1 MKRKK
6 LLIIVIAIIC
16 LFVSSGTIINNVI
29 TLQKHKEA
37 KAYNSEQDLIG
48 SYEDA
53 NSETVEDVDNNEIRN
68 LEVNAYFL
76 DEGGNKKRGIYK
88 TFTAG
93 AGDTHSSEYV
103 TLFVDLGLS
112 QDNAYIKNGRISL
125 SDYNAF
131 MIPTLS
137 KGGVIEEVND
147 NNDVVKLTNISS
159 GNSVH
164 LGFKMKQVVIWDNG
178 EASKEPYS
186 KLNTVKIEGDYYDDS
201 SEEPRHFTKE
211 INWQLDWNA
220 DTEIDKVEI
229 VNKLEGNGNLILL
242 NDNRMAAIFE
252 VTSKNKENGAIPV
265 VGEYKMSGFKIHGIA
280 PEITVS
286 DVTVSRN
293 HFSIENSTYDKTS
306 DTLTWKS
313 HRDNADKR
321 QVIDWGFKS
330 YITVVYPAK
339 LYNTYL
345 NGKTDTVETEL
356 NLEAKNMAYVNP
368 NIQYKEKSLID
379 NDYPE
384 PGTRYTEPGNASLK
398 LQFNNHDGKLYKYE
412 TKIKEQSKINS
423 ELIYYGVDTSAGYKE
438 DCNVTVNAGGNIV
451 SEVKIDWD
459 NNNPAEH
466 SFMDNSGNY
475 YSHEDLKCYTGIYI
489 GLGTMNLLGENGWIE
504 VYGVPEDSNTDN
516 FSRIDRYTTDGK
528 HDYNKKYKKIRIK
541 TSAVKTPG
549 TISLS
554 NLVEI
559 NNNKLK
565 GKYTSEVFE
574 KFTRLAAS
582 SNAYIKIGDNEE
594 YTDPYSAYT
603 EVDYTTG
610 TLKLNVSGPVKADT
624 YETSTINYSAS
635 LAAEDYSID
644 KSQSSITCYNNPK
657 VLVEFPIT
665 VKSRHTKF
673 VKNTLEVTSG
683 GKTMKA
689 KISNRLTKNGK
700 DYFIININGT
710 TNSSI
715 DIKASFDV
723 VPNTIKIKESTDV
736 NNRRIRTFANTT
748 YDGTTI
754 IGNVQGGWWNSTEGP
769 DTYDMNGNGI
779 YTEGDYFY
787 ENTEI
792 IFTEPVGVR
801 TVTSLALDGSEE
813 EVLSPGVMEL
823 DKNKDGG
830 KEVTVNNNLYNYS
843 DATLKKLKLVGRIPY
858 KGNKF
863 LKSGDDMGSTFDT
876 TMQSGIKLPTGLE
889 GVTVKYSTEEI
900 NIKDISSVSNI
911 ESKYN
916 WTTNFNTDA
925 KSYMIDFGN
934 TDIDKGSVYNFT
946 YKIKLPETLDYGFA
960 SYTSNAILFNVLEEE
975 KEVFATPVESPK
987 VGLSIESQNV
997 FDIDFEKVDKDNND
1011 KKLTGAKY
1019 TLTRTDGKQIK
1030 QGENW
1035 VDSIELGSDTGS
1047 TFSVSGL
1054 YPEVEYKLEETTA
1067 PANYKMQNVVFK
1079 IVADENSKWKI
1090 EVSEGNLGNESFDS
1104 SNSYSIKCKINI
1116 LEELGNAD
1124 YKVEYYYQNTE
1135 GEYKQKT
1142 ERQPVTR
1149 SDKIGKTVSVTEDD
1163 KKPIYDG
1170 YELST
1175 THNTSEQTGKVKSD
1189 GTTVLKVYFELSN
1202 ADYKVEYYYQN
1213 TEGEYKQKTE
1223 RQPVTR
1229 SDKIGK
1235 TVSVTEDDKKPIY
1248 DGYELSTTHNTS
1260 EQTGKVK
1267 SDGTTVL
1274 KVYFDIMKV
1283 NYTIEYYFLN
1293 DNGIYPKNYVYS
1305 ETKGPVNVGTTI
1317 SRDQVTTDPNNV
1329 TNKPDGN
1336 YLLDDEDRITT
1347 ERTDSS
1353 LVINKDESKNV
1364 FKVYFTKGYTVTY
1377 LPGKKG
1383 AFEKKSKSDIP
1394 YGTQTPL
1401 LIGNKTGKPGYTFT
1415 GWLEENT
1422 DTPLLEDTTI
1432 SNTHV
1437 THDIT
1442 YIAQWKANENTPY
1455 QVWFYY
1461 QENGKYPNEPFAKVD
1476 RTATT
1481 DTNVKLNVSSKVN
1494 DLTVTV
1500 TDKEAKNEDISR
1512 PKTGANYIFDN
1523 NAGNILEANVNGDGT
1538 TVLKVYFKQIP
1549 VKYNFDTRLKDTKDN
1564 TLTQNKF
1571 TITRA
1576 GTINTDETVL
1586 WDNKAV
1592 SDGVEINENNLLID
1606 TYTYKVTENE
1616 TPNEK
1621 YVNVLNG
1628 KYVSVTVAISDEGII
1643 SISSWKVC
1651 NNDGT
1656 EVASN
1661 DSVRQY
1667 VSVKL
1672 EKGTIKVE
1680 VTNPVRFIFEVKK
1693 KDSEG
1698 NNLEDTGISIKSE
1711 IIKGQNA
1718 AHRTEI
1724 ETESKNGLQ
1733 ITENGDIT
1741 GETNK
1746 NGVIKYEETWV
1757 KANTYTYEIRETK
1770 TSGNQYVNIL
1780 DGYKIL
1786 VTVKVNSDG
1795 TLEIVKNGDK
1805 NYKIVSA
1812 ESGDP
1817 APDNLYKYVNITVS
1831 SNSLNAIIDYTGH
1844 VDVDITNPVKFNIN
1858 LIKKDT
1864 KGNDLDGTKFTVTR
1878 NKETIFDNKEV
1889 TNGVEINEGPVDAGT
1904 YTYTITENSTKNA
1917 RYTNILENRN
1927 IKLNVKVSGDG
1938 HIDVLDQGENNFKVF
1953 ENTGAEVTD
1962 KENVLKFIE
1971 VWTEVAN
1978 NGDQAG
1984 VSTINVKVVNPVKY
1998 KVDIATATTAYG
2010 ENKNIDDYFLDN
2022 TDVKVYRK
2030 SKDEKNVDIYSGQ
2043 PIKDVEC
2050 TETPMEAG
2058 DYEYYFTQTSTKNNK
2073 FVNPLD
2079 GKFVR
2084 AQVKV
2089 SETGMLEIG
2098 DIDLFEGTIGDQYVN
2113 RLTNDEAKKYIK
2125 VNVDNSSDISTL
2137 KIVIIDPVRFTV
2149 EVKKLDTEEK
2159 QNGIED
2165 TKITIN
2171 SSVVNEQN
2179 AVHSEKTKETSESK
2193 DGLDINSDGNVSG
2206 TTNSEGKVK
2215 YEETWVNSNESPELS
2230 GDNKNYYTYEITE
2243 DETAGNQYV
2252 NVLKGYKIIVRVK
2265 VSPEGVLT
2273 LVDENGKAYNANAKI
2288 KFTIVDAK
2296 TGKAVATDNIA
2307 YNYVS
2312 ISVENDSLSAVISK
2326 TGKLN
2331 VDITNPVRFNIDLIK
2346 KDTSGEFLSGTK
2358 FTVTRGKETIFN
2370 NSEVTKDIEI
2380 KEDPINAGVYTYYI
2394 RENQTNTSFGN
2405 RYVNILD
2412 GKYIKIKVKVNGNG
2426 VIDILDNEDEKN
2438 DDYYEVY
2445 EDGKKQKVTD
2455 DNILKYISVK
2465 SHDEDGDGVYT
2476 IDVQVINPIRY
2487 EIDIITLDTL
2497 GNFLNDTNVTLYK
2510 DENDG
2515 RKELFTGNATDVNK
2529 IKKVEKVEIP
2539 AEAGTYT
2546 YYVKE
2551 NQAKSERYV
2560 NVIDG
2565 RYIKI
2570 QLTVNSNGMLTVT
2583 NELYEGDLGKG
2594 KKVETGSV
2602 FNYYSVKADNSSKED
2617 VSRLNITLINPVK
2630 FVMEVDKYDTAENPL
2645 NGTTFEIES
2654 PIIGSQKHEHNNE
2667 KISGIADD
2675 GITSNGVIT
2684 GVTDNAIEKS
2694 PNGNMQRARISYEE
2708 TWVDAN
2714 KTDNDYYT
2722 YIIKETK
2729 TSGAQYVNI
2738 LEGYQIVLKVHVDAE
2753 GNLALK
2759 ETNGRNYEIVKVDA
2773 NAENITDEVYKYVKI
2788 NVSNNKILAT
2798 LNTEVINPVRYN
2810 IAVYQTIYGDE
2821 KIKLKNIPVEIQSE
2835 FSGNTTLVTD
2845 ENGYTSMEEKA
2856 VWEGKYNYK
2865 ILQLNEYKG
2874 QKVEDEFVNMLDGYY
2889 ISIDLNVHSDG
2900 VIKTMSADGD
2910 ETTVSYKLYK
2920 KQKNGRYEEVD
2931 FNDTIV
2937 DDFVKVKVTKSDDNV
2952 CTLNVYII
2960 TPEKYDFKLMKTD
2973 IDVLASKE
2981 KFGNKYKAISENM
2994 NDVEFSV
3001 VAKDANG
3008 EIVLKNTLSGK
3019 DAKTEFE
3026 KINTKE
3032 QKTKNVDNTD
3042 GIILFDNI
3050 LIERAGTY
3058 TFEITEV
3065 TPIVEGMIYKDKSES
3080 IIITA
3085 EIVEENGKYVLKNM
3099 QIPQAKRYTIAKNT
3113 KITGTET
3120 QTISVN
3126 VSNERIKGQYDLTLN
3141 KVSKLTGK
3149 PLDGAVY
3156 KVTVEQDGKENKT
3169 LYISDG
3175 DVLSKNEIIPY
3186 VGDENQDITGTATT
3200 AFNNIRIEIPE
3211 TYTIKIEE
3219 IKAPETF
3226 TKLDDVIEL
3235 EVTTGIEG
3243 EYDDA
3248 HYVLKEVKLKEGNH
3262 DLISE
3267 THSKA
3272 EDKKQNINVQ
3282 IENEFFDLA
3291 LKQYVT
3297 DVNGT
3302 EITSRKPEVTV
3313 TKEFNDGD
3321 ATTAEYKQV
3330 KDAQRA
3336 YAGQEVIYTIEVFNE
3351 GIIDGYAEEIV
3362 QHLPE
3367 GLEFVDDELN
3377 KSFGWEYD
3385 KANNQVVTKVLSKE
3399 ANEDNFI
3406 PAYNKETQI
3415 ISSKKIQLKLKV
3427 SDNVKLK
3434 TKLTTIAEITAS
3446 LAKDR
3451 KETLD
3456 RDSNDLVA
3464 MPETEKLAE
3473 YTENQEDDDDF
3484 EKLIIEEFDLAPV
3497 KYIKSVNGK
3506 DCDERWAKLQL
3517 DPERAGEYK
3526 NGVFNG
3532 FKYKSDNEMLKLKQN
3547 DIVVYGINV
3556 YNEGSVKA
3564 YAKEVKD
3571 TIPSGLVF
3579 IKDSEINK
3587 KYGWKMLDSDGN
3599 VTDDVNKAV
3608 CVVTDYLAND
3618 AINEL
3623 SIENNTVNVDNKT
3636 VEVEFKIAE
3645 PNTEDRIIEN
3655 KAEVSEHDDDQGINP
3670 KDRDPEE
3677 RLQENIEKVYVKIFD
3692 LELEQVI
3699 SSIEVTNTKTNEKTV
3714 TNSDEIRKLAKVD
3727 IAKSKLK
3734 DMNIKVEYTITIKNN
3749 GETAGYASEITDYIP
3764 EGFTFD
3770 SNSNPNWVQNNGY
3783 ITTNALADEII
3794 NPNET
3799 KEVKLILEWNNS
3811 EIGQKTNISEISKHA
3826 DENKNSDVVD
3836 IDSTPNNKVETED
3849 DLDLTNIILTVKT
3862 GSEEITIILTA
3873 LGFMAIVSL
3882 GIVGYKKNVN
3892 NL

>member
-1 MKRKK
+1 M
-6 LLIIVIAIIC
+6 
-16 LFVSSGTIINNVI
+16 
-29 TLQKHKEA
+29 
-37 KAYNSEQDLIG
+37 
-48 SYEDA
+48 
-53 NSETVEDVDNNEIRN
+53 
-68 LEVNAYFL
+68 
-76 DEGGNKKRGIYK
+76 
-88 TFTAG
+88 
-93 AGDTHSSEYV
+93 
-103 TLFVDLGLS
+103 
-112 QDNAYIKNGRISL
+112 
-125 SDYNAF
+125 
-131 MIPTLS
+131 
-137 KGGVIEEVND
+137 
-147 NNDVVKLTNISS
+147 
-159 GNSVH
+159 
-164 LGFKMKQVVIWDNG
+164 
-178 EASKEPYS
+178 
-186 KLNTVKIEGDYYDDS
+186 
-201 SEEPRHFTKE
+201 
-211 INWQLDWNA
+211 
-220 DTEIDKVEI
+220 
-229 VNKLEGNGNLILL
+229 
-242 NDNRMAAIFE
+242 
-252 VTSKNKENGAIPV
+252 
-265 VGEYKMSGFKIHGIA
+265 
-280 PEITVS
+280 
-286 DVTVSRN
+286 
-293 HFSIENSTYDKTS
+293 
-306 DTLTWKS
+306 
-313 HRDNADKR
+313 
-321 QVIDWGFKS
+321 
-330 YITVVYPAK
+330 
-339 LYNTYL
+339 
-345 NGKTDTVETEL
+345 
-356 NLEAKNMAYVNP
+356 
-368 NIQYKEKSLID
+368 
-379 NDYPE
+379 
-384 PGTRYTEPGNASLK
+384 
-398 LQFNNHDGKLYKYE
+398 
-412 TKIKEQSKINS
+412 
-423 ELIYYGVDTSAGYKE
+423 
-438 DCNVTVNAGGNIV
+438 
-451 SEVKIDWD
+451 
-459 NNNPAEH
+459 
-466 SFMDNSGNY
+466 
-475 YSHEDLKCYTGIYI
+475 
-489 GLGTMNLLGENGWIE
+489 
-504 VYGVPEDSNTDN
+504 
-516 FSRIDRYTTDGK
+516 
-528 HDYNKKYKKIRIK
+528 
-541 TSAVKTPG
+541 
-549 TISLS
+549 
-554 NLVEI
+554 
-559 NNNKLK
+559 
-565 GKYTSEVFE
+565 
-574 KFTRLAAS
+574 
-582 SNAYIKIGDNEE
+582 
-594 YTDPYSAYT
+594 
-603 EVDYTTG
+603 
-610 TLKLNVSGPVKADT
+610 
-624 YETSTINYSAS
+624 
-635 LAAEDYSID
+635 
-644 KSQSSITCYNNPK
+644 
-657 VLVEFPIT
+657 
-665 VKSRHTKF
+665 
-673 VKNTLEVTSG
+673 
-683 GKTMKA
+683 
-689 KISNRLTKNGK
+689 
-700 DYFIININGT
+700 
-710 TNSSI
+710 
-715 DIKASFDV
+715 
-723 VPNTIKIKESTDV
+723 
-736 NNRRIRTFANTT
+736 
-748 YDGTTI
+748 
-754 IGNVQGGWWNSTEGP
+754 
-769 DTYDMNGNGI
+769 
-779 YTEGDYFY
+779 
-787 ENTEI
+787 
-792 IFTEPVGVR
+792 
-801 TVTSLALDGSEE
+801 
-813 EVLSPGVMEL
+813 
-823 DKNKDGG
+823 
-830 KEVTVNNNLYNYS
+830 
-843 DATLKKLKLVGRIPY
+843 
-858 KGNKF
+858 
-863 LKSGDDMGSTFDT
+863 
-876 TMQSGIKLPTGLE
+876 
-889 GVTVKYSTEEI
+889 
-900 NIKDISSVSNI
+900 
-911 ESKYN
+911 
-916 WTTNFNTDA
+916 
-925 KSYMIDFGN
+925 
-934 TDIDKGSVYNFT
+934 
-946 YKIKLPETLDYGFA
+946 
-960 SYTSNAILFNVLEEE
+960 
-975 KEVFATPVESPK
+975 
-987 VGLSIESQNV
+987 
-997 FDIDFEKVDKDNND
+997 
-1011 KKLTGAKY
+1011 
-1019 TLTRTDGKQIK
+1019 
-1030 QGENW
+1030 
-1035 VDSIELGSDTGS
+1035 
-1047 TFSVSGL
+1047 
-1054 YPEVEYKLEETTA
+1054 
-1067 PANYKMQNVVFK
+1067 
-1079 IVADENSKWKI
+1079 
-1090 EVSEGNLGNESFDS
+1090 
-1104 SNSYSIKCKINI
+1104 
-1116 LEELGNAD
+1116 
-1124 YKVEYYYQNTE
+1124 
-1135 GEYKQKT
+1135 
-1142 ERQPVTR
+1142 
-1149 SDKIGKTVSVTEDD
+1149 
-1163 KKPIYDG
+1163 
-1170 YELST
+1170 
-1175 THNTSEQTGKVKSD
+1175 KVK
-1189 GTTVLKVYFELSN
+1189 
-1202 ADYKVEYYYQN
+1202 
-1213 TEGEYKQKTE
+1213 
-1223 RQPVTR
+1223 
-1229 SDKIGK
+1229 
-1235 TVSVTEDDKKPIY
+1235 
-1248 DGYELSTTHNTS
+1248 
-1260 EQTGKVK
+1260 
-1267 SDGTTVL
+1267 
-1274 KVYFDIMKV
+1274 
-1283 NYTIEYYFLN
+1283 YTIEYYFLN

-1305 ETKGPVNVGTTI
+1305 ETKEPVNVGTTI
-1317 SRDQVTTDPNNV
+1317 SRDQVTTDPNKV
-1329 TNKPDGN
+1329 KNKPDGN
-1336 YLLDDEDRITT
+1336 YLLDDEDQITT

-1461 QENGKYPNEPFAKVD
+1461 QENGKYPNEPFAKVIN

-1494 DLTVTV
+1494 DLTVKV
-1500 TDKEAKNEDISR
+1500 TDSKAKNEDISR

-1656 EVASN
+1656 EVAKN
-1661 DSVRQY
+1661 DSVYQY

-1672 EKGTIKVE
+1672 EKVPGVGVSTIKVE
-1680 VTNPVRFIFEVKK
+1680 VTNPVRFTFEVKK

-1711 IIKGQNA
+1711 IINGQNA

-1733 ITENGDIT
+1733 ITEDGDIT

-1757 KANTYTYEIRETK
+1757 KADTYTYEIRETK

-1831 SNSLNAIIDYTGH
+1831 SNSLSAIIDYTGH
-1844 VDVDITNPVKFNIN
+1844 VDIDITNPVKFNIN

-1889 TNGVEINEGPVDAGT
+1889 TNGVEINEEPVDAGT

-2010 ENKNIDDYFLDN
+2010 EKKNIDDYFLDN

-2165 TKITIN
+2165 TEITIN

-2179 AVHSEKTKETSESK
+2179 AAHSEKTKETSESK

-2230 GDNKNYYTYEITE
+2230 DDNKNYYTYEITE

-2273 LVDENGKAYNANAKI
+2273 LVDKNGKAYNANAKI

-2296 TGKAVATDNIA
+2296 TGKAVATNNIA

-2394 RENQTNTSFGN
+2394 REKQTNTSFGN

-2445 EDGKKQKVTD
+2445 EGGKTQKVTD

-2476 IDVQVINPIRY
+2476 VDVQVINPIRY

-2773 NAENITDEVYKYVKI
+2773 KAENITDEVYKYVKI

-2835 FSGNTTLVTD
+2835 FSGNTTLVTN
-2845 ENGYTSMEEKA
+2845 ENGYTSMEENA

-2874 QKVEDEFVNMLDGYY
+2874 QKVEDEFVNMLNGYY

-2937 DDFVKVKVTKSDDNV
+2937 DDFVKVKVTTSDDNV

-2981 KFGNKYKAISENM
+2981 KFENKYKAISENM

-3065 TPIVEGMIYKDKSES
+3065 TPIVEGMVYKDKSES

-3099 QIPQAKRYTIAKNT
+3099 QIPQAERYTIAKNT

-3120 QTISVN
+3120 QTINVN

-3272 EDKKQNINVQ
+3272 EDEKQNINVQ

-3330 KDAQRA
+3330 KDVQRA

-3377 KSFGWEYD
+3377 KSFGWKYD

-3399 ANEDNFI
+3399 ANKDNFI
-3406 PAYNKETQI
+3406 PAYNKETQT

-3517 DPERAGEYK
+3517 DPERAEEYK

-3532 FKYKSDNEMLKLKQN
+3532 FKYKSGNEMLKLKQN

-3645 PNTEDRIIEN
+3645 PNTKDRIIEN
-3655 KAEVSEHDDDQGINP
+3655 KAEVSKYDDDQGINP

-3677 RLQENIEKVYVKIFD
+3677 RLQENIERVYVKIFD

-3882 GIVGYKKNVN
+3882 GIVGYKKIVN

>member
-1 MKRKK
+1 MFFD
-6 LLIIVIAIIC
+6 I
-16 LFVSSGTIINNVI
+16 
-29 TLQKHKEA
+29 KEA
-37 KAYNSEQDLIG
+37 
-48 SYEDA
+48 
-53 NSETVEDVDNNEIRN
+53 
-68 LEVNAYFL
+68 
-76 DEGGNKKRGIYK
+76 
-88 TFTAG
+88 
-93 AGDTHSSEYV
+93 
-103 TLFVDLGLS
+103 
-112 QDNAYIKNGRISL
+112 
-125 SDYNAF
+125 
-131 MIPTLS
+131 
-137 KGGVIEEVND
+137 
-147 NNDVVKLTNISS
+147 
-159 GNSVH
+159 
-164 LGFKMKQVVIWDNG
+164 
-178 EASKEPYS
+178 
-186 KLNTVKIEGDYYDDS
+186 
-201 SEEPRHFTKE
+201 
-211 INWQLDWNA
+211 
-220 DTEIDKVEI
+220 
-229 VNKLEGNGNLILL
+229 
-242 NDNRMAAIFE
+242 
-252 VTSKNKENGAIPV
+252 
-265 VGEYKMSGFKIHGIA
+265 
-280 PEITVS
+280 
-286 DVTVSRN
+286 
-293 HFSIENSTYDKTS
+293 
-306 DTLTWKS
+306 
-313 HRDNADKR
+313 
-321 QVIDWGFKS
+321 
-330 YITVVYPAK
+330 
-339 LYNTYL
+339 
-345 NGKTDTVETEL
+345 
-356 NLEAKNMAYVNP
+356 
-368 NIQYKEKSLID
+368 
-379 NDYPE
+379 
-384 PGTRYTEPGNASLK
+384 
-398 LQFNNHDGKLYKYE
+398 
-412 TKIKEQSKINS
+412 
-423 ELIYYGVDTSAGYKE
+423 
-438 DCNVTVNAGGNIV
+438 
-451 SEVKIDWD
+451 
-459 NNNPAEH
+459 
-466 SFMDNSGNY
+466 
-475 YSHEDLKCYTGIYI
+475 
-489 GLGTMNLLGENGWIE
+489 
-504 VYGVPEDSNTDN
+504 
-516 FSRIDRYTTDGK
+516 
-528 HDYNKKYKKIRIK
+528 
-541 TSAVKTPG
+541 
-549 TISLS
+549 
-554 NLVEI
+554 
-559 NNNKLK
+559 
-565 GKYTSEVFE
+565 
-574 KFTRLAAS
+574 
-582 SNAYIKIGDNEE
+582 
-594 YTDPYSAYT
+594 
-603 EVDYTTG
+603 
-610 TLKLNVSGPVKADT
+610 
-624 YETSTINYSAS
+624 
-635 LAAEDYSID
+635 
-644 KSQSSITCYNNPK
+644 
-657 VLVEFPIT
+657 
-665 VKSRHTKF
+665 
-673 VKNTLEVTSG
+673 
-683 GKTMKA
+683 
-689 KISNRLTKNGK
+689 
-700 DYFIININGT
+700 
-710 TNSSI
+710 
-715 DIKASFDV
+715 
-723 VPNTIKIKESTDV
+723 
-736 NNRRIRTFANTT
+736 
-748 YDGTTI
+748 
-754 IGNVQGGWWNSTEGP
+754 
-769 DTYDMNGNGI
+769 
-779 YTEGDYFY
+779 
-787 ENTEI
+787 
-792 IFTEPVGVR
+792 
-801 TVTSLALDGSEE
+801 
-813 EVLSPGVMEL
+813 
-823 DKNKDGG
+823 
-830 KEVTVNNNLYNYS
+830 
-843 DATLKKLKLVGRIPY
+843 
-858 KGNKF
+858 
-863 LKSGDDMGSTFDT
+863 
-876 TMQSGIKLPTGLE
+876 
-889 GVTVKYSTEEI
+889 
-900 NIKDISSVSNI
+900 
-911 ESKYN
+911 
-916 WTTNFNTDA
+916 
-925 KSYMIDFGN
+925 
-934 TDIDKGSVYNFT
+934 
-946 YKIKLPETLDYGFA
+946 
-960 SYTSNAILFNVLEEE
+960 
-975 KEVFATPVESPK
+975 
-987 VGLSIESQNV
+987 
-997 FDIDFEKVDKDNND
+997 
-1011 KKLTGAKY
+1011 
-1019 TLTRTDGKQIK
+1019 
-1030 QGENW
+1030 
-1035 VDSIELGSDTGS
+1035 
-1047 TFSVSGL
+1047 
-1054 YPEVEYKLEETTA
+1054 
-1067 PANYKMQNVVFK
+1067 
-1079 IVADENSKWKI
+1079 
-1090 EVSEGNLGNESFDS
+1090 
-1104 SNSYSIKCKINI
+1104 
-1116 LEELGNAD
+1116 
-1124 YKVEYYYQNTE
+1124 
-1135 GEYKQKT
+1135 
-1142 ERQPVTR
+1142 
-1149 SDKIGKTVSVTEDD
+1149 
-1163 KKPIYDG
+1163 
-1170 YELST
+1170 
-1175 THNTSEQTGKVKSD
+1175 
-1189 GTTVLKVYFELSN
+1189 
-1202 ADYKVEYYYQN
+1202 
-1213 TEGEYKQKTE
+1213 
-1223 RQPVTR
+1223 
-1229 SDKIGK
+1229 
-1235 TVSVTEDDKKPIY
+1235 
-1248 DGYELSTTHNTS
+1248 
-1260 EQTGKVK
+1260 
-1267 SDGTTVL
+1267 
-1274 KVYFDIMKV
+1274 
-1283 NYTIEYYFLN
+1283 NYTIKYYFLN
-1293 DNGIYPKNYVYS
+1293 NEGKYPTICNFSKKIENV
-1305 ETKGPVNVGTTI
+1305 KVGTTI
-1317 SRDQVTTDPNNV
+1317 SRKDVETELNNLTD
-1329 TNKPDGN
+1329 KPDGN
-1336 YLLDDEDRITT
+1336 YSLDDEDQITT
-1347 ERTDSS
+1347 ERTDSN

-1364 FKVYFTKGYTVTY
+1364 FKVYFTKVYTVTY
-1377 LPGKKG
+1377 SPGEKG
-1383 AFEKKSKSDIP
+1383 TFEEESESDIP
-1394 YGTQTPL
+1394 YGKPTPV
-1401 LIGNKTGKPGYTFT
+1401 LIVDKTGKQGYTFD
-1415 GWLEENT
+1415 GWKEDNPNNENNEQVLK
-1422 DTPLLEDTTI
+1422 DEDI
-1432 SNTHV
+1432 KKTHV
-1437 THDIT
+1437 TKDIK
-1442 YIAQWKANENTPY
+1442 YVAQWKANENTPY
-1455 QVWFYY
+1455 KVEFYY
-1461 QENGKYPNEPFAKVD
+1461 QENGKYPSKPYTTVD
-1476 RTATT
+1476 RETTT
-1481 DTNVKLNVSSKVN
+1481 DTEVTLNVSGKVN

-1500 TDKEAKNEDISR
+1500 SDNNAKNEDISR

-1523 NAGNILEANVNGDGT
+1523 EENGNKLKAIVNGDGT

-1549 VKYNFDTRLKDTKDN
+1549 VNYNFDTRLKDTN
-1564 TLTQNKF
+1564 GNILTQNKF

-1592 SDGVEINENNLLID
+1592 SDGVEIKENNLLID

-1628 KYVSVTVAISDEGII
+1628 KYVSVTVAISDKGTI

-1656 EVASN
+1656 EVDEN
-1661 DSVRQY
+1661 DSVYQY
-1667 VSVKL
+1667 VSVT
-1672 EKGTIKVE
+1672 GVGVSTIKVE

-1698 NNLEDTGISIKSE
+1698 NNLEDTGISIKSQ
-1711 IIKGQNA
+1711 IIEGQNA

-1733 ITENGDIT
+1733 ITEDGDIT

-1757 KANTYTYEIRETK
+1757 KANTYKYEIRETK

-1812 ESGDP
+1812 ENEEP

-1831 SNSLNAIIDYTGH
+1831 SNSLNAIIDDTGH
-1844 VDVDITNPVKFNIN
+1844 VDIDITNPVKFNIN

-1878 NKETIFDNKEV
+1878 NTETIFDNKDV

-1938 HIDVLDQGENNFKVF
+1938 HIDVEDQGENNFKVF

-2010 ENKNIDDYFLDN
+2010 ENKKIDDYFLDN

-2043 PIKDVEC
+2043 LSKGFEC

-2113 RLTNDEAKKYIK
+2113 RITNDEVKKYIK
-2125 VNVDNSSDISTL
+2125 VNVDNSSDISKL

-2179 AVHSEKTKETSESK
+2179 AAHSEKTKETSESK
-2193 DGLDINSDGNVSG
+2193 NGLDINSDGNVSG

-2273 LVDENGKAYNANAKI
+2273 LVDEKGKAYNANAKI

-2296 TGKAVATDNIA
+2296 GKAVATDNIAYNYVSISVENDSLSAVISKTGKLNVDITNPVKFNINLIKKDTKGNDLDGTKFTVTRNTETIFDNKDVTNGVEINEGPVDAGTYTYTITENSTKNARYTNILENRNIKLNVKVSGDGHIDVEDQGENNFKVFENTGAEVTDKENVLKFIEVWTEVANNGDQAGVSTINVKVVNPVKYKVDIATATTAYGENKKIDDYFLDNTDVKVYRKSKDEKNVDIYSGQLSKGFECTETPMEAGDYEYYFTQTSTKNNKFVNPLDGKFVRAQVKVSETGMLEIGDIDLFEGTIGDQYVNRITNDEVKKYIKVNVDNSSDISKLKIVIIDPVRFTVEVKKLDTEEKQNGIEDTKITINSSVVNEQNAAHSEKTKETSESKNGLDINSDGNVSGTTNSEGKVKYEETWVNSNESPELSGDNKNYYTYEITEDETAGNQYVNVLKGYKIIVRVKVSPEGVLTLVDEKGKAYNANAKIKFTIVDAKGKAVATDNIA

-2445 EDGKKQKVTD
+2445 EDGKTQKVTD

-2594 KKVETGSV
+2594 TKVETGSV
-2602 FNYYSVKADNSSKED
+2602 FNYYSVEADNSSKED

-2937 DDFVKVKVTKSDDNV
+2937 DDFVKVKVTTSDDNV

-3065 TPIVEGMIYKDKSES
+3065 TPIVEGMVYKDKSES

-3099 QIPQAKRYTIAKNT
+3099 QIPQAERYTIAKNT

-3120 QTISVN
+3120 QTINVN

-3272 EDKKQNINVQ
+3272 EDEKQNINVQ

-3330 KDAQRA
+3330 KDVQRA

-3406 PAYNKETQI
+3406 PAYNKETQT

-3484 EKLIIEEFDLAPV
+3484 EKLIIEEFDLASV

-3517 DPERAGEYK
+3517 DPERAEEYK

-3532 FKYKSDNEMLKLKQN
+3532 FKYKSGNEMLKLKQN

-3655 KAEVSEHDDDQGINP
+3655 KAKVSEHDDDQGINP

-3677 RLQENIEKVYVKIFD
+3677 RLQENIEKLYVKIFD

-3783 ITTNALADEII
+3783 ITTNAFANEII

-3882 GIVGYKKNVN
+3882 GIVGYKKIVN

>member
-37 KAYNSEQDLIG
+37 KAYNNSEQELIR
-48 SYEDA
+48 SYENA
-53 NSETVEDVDNNEIRN
+53 KLETVEDNNNNKIEDFNVD
-68 LEVNAYFL
+68 AYFL

-93 AGDTHSSEYV
+93 DSDKHVSEHV
-103 TLFVDLGLS
+103 TLYVELSLS
-112 QDNAYIKNGRISL
+112 QANAHIENGKISFSDN
-125 SDYNAF
+125 YNAS
-131 MIPTLS
+131 MYPTIAE
-137 KGGVIEEVND
+137 GGVIKEVND
-147 NNDVVKLTNISS
+147 NNDVVKLETIQS
-159 GNSVH
+159 GSKTI
-164 LGFKMKQVVIWDNG
+164 LGFEMKQNVIWDNG

-186 KLNTVKIEGDYYDDS
+186 KVNSVIIEGNYYDETR
-201 SEEPRHFTKE
+201 EETRPFKKT
-211 INWQLDWNA
+211 IDWQLDWNA
-220 DTEIDKVEI
+220 DTKIKNVEI
-229 VNKLEGNGNLILL
+229 INKIKDNGNLILL
-242 NDNRMAAIFE
+242 NDERMAAIFE
-252 VTSKNKENGAIPV
+252 VTSENEKNGAIPV
-265 VGEYKMSGFKIHGIA
+265 VGEYKMQGFKINDIV
-280 PEITVS
+280 PENIIVS
-286 DVTVSRN
+286 DVTVPYN
-293 HFSIENSTYDKTS
+293 HYTIENSNYNSDS

-313 HRDNADKR
+313 HRDNVDNR
-321 QVIDWGFKS
+321 QVINWGFKS
-330 YITVVYPAK
+330 YITVIYPKK
-339 LYNTYL
+339 LYNQYL
-345 NGKTDTVETEL
+345 KEKTNKVETKL
-356 NLEAKNMAYVNP
+356 QLDAKNMAYVNP
-368 NIQYKEKSLID
+368 NIEYNDQKSLID
-379 NDYPE
+379 GGNPQS
-384 PGTRYTEPGNASLK
+384 GTRYTETRSANLT
-398 LQFNNHDGKLYKYE
+398 LEFNTHNGKLYNYD
-412 TKIKEQSKINS
+412 TVIKEQSKINS
-423 ELIYYGVDTSAGYKE
+423 ELIYYNVNTKAGYKE
-438 DCNVTVNAGGNIV
+438 DCNVTVNVGGNIV
-451 SEVKIDWD
+451 SGVKIDWD
-459 NNNPAEH
+459 NKQDKNNPVKH
-466 SFMDNSGNY
+466 YFMDNEENY
-475 YSHEDLKCYTGIYI
+475 YSHEDFKSYTGIFI
-489 GLGTMNLLGENGWIE
+489 ESGTMSLLGDNGWIKVFDADTGNLIKKCTE
-504 VYGVPEDSNTDN
+504 
-516 FSRIDRYTTDGK
+516 DGK
-528 HDYNKKYKKIRIK
+528 KYEYGKGYKKIRIE
-541 TSAVKTPG
+541 TSEVNTPG

-559 NNNKLK
+559 DNEALKKEYTKEQFNNFTKLA
-565 GKYTSEVFE
+565 T
-574 KFTRLAAS
+574 S
-582 SNAYIKIGDNEE
+582 SNAYIKVEKNSEYSEE
-594 YTDPYSAYT
+594 PYIAKT
-603 EVDYTTG
+603 NAEYTTG
-610 TLKLNVSGPVKADT
+610 TLKLNVSGPVKADRFA
-624 YETSTINYSAS
+624 TSQIKYSA
-635 LAAEDYSID
+635 LLDAQDYSID
-644 KSQSSITCYNNPK
+644 KSQSSITYYNNPTI
-657 VLVEFPIT
+657 LVEFPIT
-665 VKSRHTKF
+665 IKSA
-673 VKNTLEVTSG
+673 TLKDSIQVTSNN
-683 GKTMKA
+683 KTMTA
-689 KISNRLTKNGK
+689 EVVDFRQSKINDNKCFYK
-700 DYFIININGT
+700 
-710 TNSSI
+710 
-715 DIKASFDV
+715 
-723 VPNTIKIKESTDV
+723 IKIKGETTNLIEIKALFNVTPDTNKIANSTDE
-736 NNRRIRTFANTT
+736 NDRLIRTFANTT
-748 YDGTTI
+748 YDGETI

-769 DTYDMNGNGI
+769 DTYDMNGNENRGKC
-779 YTEGDYFY
+779 DYFY

-792 IFTEPVGVR
+792 IFTDPVGVR
-801 TVTSLALDGSEE
+801 TVTSLALDDK
-813 EVLSPGVMEL
+813 EVVSPDVMEL
-823 DKNKDGG
+823 DKKNDGG
-830 KEVTVNNNLYNYS
+830 KEVTVNNYLYDYA
-843 DATLKKLKLVGRIPY
+843 DETLKKLKLVGRIPY
-858 KGNKF
+858 KGNKY
-863 LKSGDDMGSTFDT
+863 LNSGDDMGSTFDT
-876 TMQSGIKLPTGLE
+876 TMQSGINLPKELKDK
-889 GVTVKYSTEEI
+889 VTVKYSTKEI
-900 NIKDISSVSNI
+900 STKDISNI
-911 ESKYN
+911 SGIKDDKYN
-916 WTTNFNTDA
+916 WTTDFNTDT
-925 KSYMIDFGN
+925 KSYMIDFGD
-934 TDIDKGSVYNFT
+934 TDINKGSVYNFT

-975 KEVFATPVESPK
+975 KEIFATPVESPK

-997 FDIDFEKVDKDNND
+997 FDIDFEKVDRD
-1011 KKLTGAKY
+1011 KGKPLTGAKY
-1019 TLTRTDGKQIK
+1019 TLRRTDDKQIK
-1030 QGENW
+1030 NGENW
-1035 VDSIELGSDTGS
+1035 VNSIDLDFGTGS
-1047 TFSVSGL
+1047 TFSVKGL
-1054 YPEVEYKLEETTA
+1054 YPEVEYTLEEITA
-1067 PANYKMQNVVFK
+1067 PKDYEKQDVVFK
-1079 IVADENSKWKI
+1079 IVADGNSKWKI
-1090 EVSEGNLGNESFDS
+1090 EEPDGDENLGNKSFDS
-1104 SNSYSIKCKINI
+1104 SNSYHINCKIKI
-1116 LEELGNAD
+1116 LEDLAEAKYSVEYWYEKTNGEYGKYEKKKERPSENRNGTIGEEVFVTNDDKDPKFEGYQLSTKKGKHSD
-1124 YKVEYYYQNTE
+1124 KVEQ
-1135 GEYKQKT
+1135 
-1142 ERQPVTR
+1142 
-1149 SDKIGKTVSVTEDD
+1149 
-1163 KKPIYDG
+1163 
-1170 YELST
+1170 
-1175 THNTSEQTGKVKSD
+1175 D
-1189 GTTVLKVYFELSN
+1189 GTTKL
-1202 ADYKVEYYYQN
+1202 
-1213 TEGEYKQKTE
+1213 
-1223 RQPVTR
+1223 
-1229 SDKIGK
+1229 
-1235 TVSVTEDDKKPIY
+1235 TVF
-1248 DGYELSTTHNTS
+1248 
-1260 EQTGKVK
+1260 
-1267 SDGTTVL
+1267 
-1274 KVYFDIMKV
+1274 FDIKEA
-1283 NYTIEYYFLN
+1283 NYTIKYYFLN
-1293 DNGIYPKNYVYS
+1293 NEGKYPTICNFSKEIENV
-1305 ETKGPVNVGTTI
+1305 KVGTTI
-1317 SRDQVTTDPNNV
+1317 SRNDVETEPNNV
-1329 TNKPDGN
+1329 TGKPDGN
-1336 YLLDDEDRITT
+1336 YILDKEK
-1347 ERTDSS
+1347 TDDN
-1353 LVINKDESKNV
+1353 LVIKDESENV
-1364 FKVYFTKGYTVTY
+1364 FKVYFTKVYTVTY
-1377 LPGKKG
+1377 SPGEKG
-1383 AFEKKSKSDIP
+1383 TFEEESESNIP
-1394 YGTQTPL
+1394 YGTLTPV
-1401 LIGNKTGKPGYTFT
+1401 LIVDKTGKQGYTFD
-1415 GWLEENT
+1415 GWKEYDPNNENNEQVLK
-1422 DTPLLEDTTI
+1422 DEDI
-1432 SNTHV
+1432 KKKQV
-1437 THDIT
+1437 IKDIK
-1442 YIAQWKANENTPY
+1442 YVAQWKANENTPY
-1455 QVWFYY
+1455 KVEFYY
-1461 QENGKYPNEPFAKVD
+1461 QENGKYPSKPYTTVD
-1476 RTATT
+1476 RKTTT
-1481 DTNVKLNVSSKVN
+1481 DSEVTLNVSGKVN

-1500 TDKEAKNEDISR
+1500 SDNNAKNEDISR

-1523 NAGNILEANVNGDGT
+1523 EENGNKLKAIVNGDGT

-1549 VKYNFDTRLKDTKDN
+1549 VNYNFDTRLKDTN
-1564 TLTQNKF
+1564 GNILTQNKF

-1586 WDNKAV
+1586 WDNEAV
-1592 SDGVEINENNLLID
+1592 SDGVEIKENNLLID

-1628 KYVSVTVAISDEGII
+1628 KYVSVTVAISDKGTI

-1656 EVASN
+1656 EVDEN
-1661 DSVRQY
+1661 DSVYQY
-1667 VSVKL
+1667 VSVT
-1672 EKGTIKVE
+1672 GVGVSTIKVE

-1698 NNLEDTGISIKSE
+1698 NNLEDTGISIKSQ
-1711 IIKGQNA
+1711 IIEGQNA

-1733 ITENGDIT
+1733 ITEDGDIT

-1757 KANTYTYEIRETK
+1757 KANTYKYEIRETK

-1812 ESGDP
+1812 ENEEP

-1831 SNSLNAIIDYTGH
+1831 SNSLNAIIDDTGH
-1844 VDVDITNPVKFNIN
+1844 VDIDITNPVKFNIN

-1878 NKETIFDNKEV
+1878 DKETIFDNKEV
-1889 TNGVEINEGPVDAGT
+1889 TNGVEINEGPVSAGT

-1938 HIDVLDQGENNFKVF
+1938 HIDVEDQGENNFKVF

-1971 VWTEVAN
+1971 VWTEVAK

-2010 ENKNIDDYFLDN
+2010 ENKKIDDYFLDN

-2043 PIKDVEC
+2043 LSKGFEC

-2113 RLTNDEAKKYIK
+2113 RITNDEVKKYIK
-2125 VNVDNSSDISTL
+2125 VNVDNSSDISKL

-2179 AVHSEKTKETSESK
+2179 AAHSEKTKETSESK

-2296 TGKAVATDNIA
+2296 GKAVATDNIA

-2394 RENQTNTSFGN
+2394 REKQTNTSFGN

-2445 EDGKKQKVTD
+2445 EGGKTQKVTD

-2476 IDVQVINPIRY
+2476 VDVQVINPIRY

-2594 KKVETGSV
+2594 TKVETGSV
-2602 FNYYSVKADNSSKED
+2602 FNYYSVEADNSSKED

-2773 NAENITDEVYKYVKI
+2773 KAENITDEVYKYVKI

-2835 FSGNTTLVTD
+2835 FSGNTTLVTN
-2845 ENGYTSMEEKA
+2845 ENGYTSMEENA

-2874 QKVEDEFVNMLDGYY
+2874 QKVEDEFVNMLNGYY

-2937 DDFVKVKVTKSDDNV
+2937 DDFVKVKVTTSDDNV

-2981 KFGNKYKAISENM
+2981 KFENKYKAISENM

-3065 TPIVEGMIYKDKSES
+3065 TPIVEGMVYKDKSES

-3099 QIPQAKRYTIAKNT
+3099 QIPQAERYTIAKNT

-3120 QTISVN
+3120 QTINVN

-3272 EDKKQNINVQ
+3272 EDEKQNINVQ

-3330 KDAQRA
+3330 KDVQRA

-3377 KSFGWEYD
+3377 KSFGWKYD

-3399 ANEDNFI
+3399 ANKDNFI
-3406 PAYNKETQI
+3406 PAYNKETQT

-3484 EKLIIEEFDLAPV
+3484 EKLIIEEFDLASV

-3517 DPERAGEYK
+3517 DPERAEEYK

-3677 RLQENIEKVYVKIFD
+3677 RLQENIEKLYVKIFD

-3882 GIVGYKKNVN
+3882 GIVGYKKIVN